1 PMKSSMFL
9 RVLSGASVIVLVLL
23 GCAGAQSQTTQRSNF
38 TRGEELSYD
47 ITSYCRTPGP
57 LPGTL
62 LLGESLEL
70 VQTGRLAEHRAGATA
85 AGPVFNCGGELIAD
99 SGFVGSEGFPSYYKP
114 DRKCTW
120 YITVPE
126 GHVVMLSFRV
136 FDLEADPQCRFDYV
150 EVYNG
155 HSHTAQRL
163 GRFCGTFRP
172 GALISTSHRMMVEM
186 VSDSGTGGRGFLGYF
201 NGGKPHVDE
210 HQFCGGK
217 LTKSQGSVKTPNWP
231 EKDYPAGISCSW
243 HIIVES
249 NMVIE
254 VTFDKFDLEHDSY
267 CRYDYVAFFNG
278 GESDDSRRIGKYC
291 GDIAPGTI
299 VSNGNE
305 LLVHV
310 TSDGFMATY
319 TSIPRGSKP
328 STVAGE
334 ENGLGPQLV
343 PEPAAKPPSK
353 PGPKPP
359 AKPAVTKPVKPKPT
373 LKPKVTPAPG
383 SKPKTTAKAPVKPS
397 PKPGTKPAAKPTAKP
412 TAKPGGVKPGPK
424 PAVRPGLKPA
434 RNGTRVVL
442 RRPGP
447 NDKNGAANPLC
458 AQGCKRTT
466 TIQSSFCSSE
476 FVITGKVTTVA
487 TGPRDSLYVSV
498 SLIHAYKAGRL
509 RITQAGK
516 TMSVK
521 LVSACKKCPLIRR
534 GANYILMG
542 QVDDE
547 GRGLLSPNSF
557 TLLYKAPHQKMLTNL
572 NSRPC

>member
-38 TRGEELSYD
+38 TR
-47 ITSYCRTPGP
+47 
-57 LPGTL
+57 
-62 LLGESLEL
+62 
-70 VQTGRLAEHRAGATA
+70 
-85 AGPVFNCGGELIAD
+85 PVFNCGGELIAD

-155 HSHTAQRL
+155 HSYTAQRL

-305 LLVHV
+305 LLVQFVSDLSV

-343 PEPAAKPPSK
+343 PESAAKPPSK

-373 LKPKVTPAPG
+373 L
-383 SKPKTTAKAPVKPS
+383 S
-397 PKPGTKPAAKPTAKP
+397 
-412 TAKPGGVKPGPK
+412 
-424 PAVRPGLKPA
+424 
-434 RNGTRVVL
+434 
-442 RRPGP
+442 
-447 NDKNGAANPLC
+447 GAANPLC
-458 AQGCKRTT
+458 AQGCKRTA

-476 FVITGKVTTVA
+476 FGEEPLVFSLSALGFTFSELCRLDPQMTVL
-487 TGPRDSLYVSV
+487 PKDW
-498 SLIHAYKAGRL
+498 
-509 RITQAGK
+509 Q
-516 TMSVK
+516 

-572 NSRPC
+572 NSKPC

>member
-1 PMKSSMFL
+1 MGTRHRLPAPPSSPVPARSLPLSVLAVLSRSEGPMKSSMFL

-38 TRGEELSYD
+38 TR
-47 ITSYCRTPGP
+47 
-57 LPGTL
+57 
-62 LLGESLEL
+62 
-70 VQTGRLAEHRAGATA
+70 
-85 AGPVFNCGGELIAD
+85 PVFNCGGELIAD

-155 HSHTAQRL
+155 HSYTAQRL

-305 LLVHV
+305 LLVQFVSDLSV

-343 PEPAAKPPSK
+343 PESAAKPPSK

-412 TAKPGGVKPGPK
+412 TAKPGPK

-447 NDKNGAANPLC
+447 SDKSGAANPLC
-458 AQGCKRTT
+458 AQGCKRTA

-476 FVITGKVTTVA
+476 FGEEPLVF
-487 TGPRDSLYVSV
+487 SLSALGFTF
-498 SLIHAYKAGRL
+498 SELF
-509 RITQAGK
+509 
-516 TMSVK
+516 K

-572 NSRPC
+572 NSKPC